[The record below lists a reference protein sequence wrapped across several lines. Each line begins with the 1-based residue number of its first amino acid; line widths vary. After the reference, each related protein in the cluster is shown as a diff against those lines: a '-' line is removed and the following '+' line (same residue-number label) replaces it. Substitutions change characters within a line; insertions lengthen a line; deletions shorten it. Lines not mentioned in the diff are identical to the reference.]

1 MKIKDIKELSMDE
14 LKQKNRDLAED
25 LFKLRIRHASGNLES
40 PATMRNVR
48 KDIARIKTILREK
61 EGVEI

>member
-1 MKIKDIKELSMDE
+1 VKIKDIKELSMDE